1 MEMGGGRGWDG
12 DGGKGWWEGMVDEL
26 ELVADVVPEVA
37 DMFAFVH
44 VGVASSFV
52 FALEPSL
59 VLCLETRSLLGVSVC
74 RRCQCLPIAQ
84 GIYLLRLRIRHLPS
98 LRTLARLLTDDTPT
112 GFVF

>member
-1 MEMGGGRGWDG
+1 MGGGRGWR
-12 DGGKGWWEGMVDEL
+12 WEGMVDEF

-59 VLCLETRSLLGVSVC
+59 VLCLETRSLLGVAVC
-74 RRCQCLPIAQ
+74 RRCQCLPVAQ
-84 GIYLLRLRIRHLPS
+84 GIHLLRLRFGHLPA
-98 LRTLARLLTDDTPT
+98 LRALARLLTDDTPT

>member
-1 MEMGGGRGWDG
+1 MGGGWWD
-12 DGGKGWWEGMVDEL
+12 GMVDEL

-59 VLCLETRSLLGVSVC
+59 VLCLETRSLLGVAVC

-84 GIYLLRLRIRHLPS
+84 GIHLLRLRFGHLPA
-98 LRTLARLLTDDTPT
+98 LRALARLLTDDTPT
-112 GFVF
+112 RFVF

>member
-59 VLCLETRSLLGVSVC
+59 VLCLETRSLLWVAVC

-84 GIYLLRLRIRHLPS
+84 GIHLLRLRFGHLPA
-98 LRTLARLLTDDTPT
+98 LWALARLLTDDTPA

>member
-1 MEMGGGRGWDG
+1 MEMGG
-12 DGGKGWWEGMVDEL
+12 GWWEGMVDEL
-26 ELVADVVPEVA
+26 ELVADVVPEVT

-59 VLCLETRSLLGVSVC
+59 VLCLETRSLLGVAVCSGRQRLTLAHSVH
-74 RRCQCLPIAQ
+74 
-84 GIYLLRLRIRHLPS
+84 LLRLRIGHLPS
-98 LRTLARLLTDDTPT
+98 LPTLARLLTDDTPT